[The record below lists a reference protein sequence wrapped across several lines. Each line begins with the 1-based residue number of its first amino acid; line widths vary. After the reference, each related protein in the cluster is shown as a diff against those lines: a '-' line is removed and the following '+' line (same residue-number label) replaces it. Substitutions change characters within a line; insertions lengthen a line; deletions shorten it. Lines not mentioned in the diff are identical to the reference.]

1 MPSSQKKSNSDQE
14 KSTILF
20 LGKLPPP
27 YIGPSVACQIILNSK
42 LKDEFNLIHI
52 DLSDHRDISTLGK
65 IDFGNFYLA
74 FKQYYSLYKNLRK
87 HRDAMVYVPAG
98 QTTVGYTRDAV
109 FIVLAKL
116 FGRKVI
122 THLRGGNFLKW
133 YNSAPGFAKW
143 IVRKVHPKVNAQIV
157 LGNNLRHLF
166 NWLIPDKNIH
176 VIPNGGNYT
185 IPPVAKSGEKV
196 RILYLGNFIGTKGV
210 LETLYSIDYLKDI
223 VDKIEFVFAGS
234 WRDDETRKAFL
245 QFKEEHPELPIT
257 MAGSVS
263 GNPKFEL
270 LAGSDIFVFPTYYPN
285 EGHPWVIV
293 EAMAAGLPVITTDH
307 AAISESVKENENGFL
322 VEKKSAEAVAAKIR
336 FLVEHPDQRKAMGIK
351 SREMYVNGFTQD
363 IMIER
368 LARVFREV
376 AAQ

>member
-1 MPSSQKKSNSDQE
+1 MSKP
-14 KSTILF
+14 TILF

-27 YIGPSVACQIILNSK
+27 YIGPAVACQIILQSK
-42 LKDEFNLIHI
+42 LKEEFNLVHI

-87 HRDAMVYVPAG
+87 HKDAMMYIPAG

-109 FIVLAKL
+109 FIVIAKL

-122 THLRGGNFLKW
+122 SHLRGGNFLKW
-133 YNSAPGFAKW
+133 YTSAPAWAKW
-143 IVRKVHPKVNAQIV
+143 VVRKVHSKVDAQIV

-166 NWLIPDKNIH
+166 NWLIPDQYIY
-176 VIPNGGNYT
+176 VIPNGGNYS
-185 IPPVAKSGEKV
+185 IPETTRNSDKIKV
-196 RILYLGNFIGTKGV
+196 LYLGNFIGTKGV
-210 LETLYSIDYLKDI
+210 LETLYAVDYLKDI
-223 VDKIEFVFAGS
+223 NSNIEYVFAGA

-245 QFKEEHPELPIT
+245 QFKEEHPELPVTI
-257 MAGSVS
+257 AGAVS
-263 GNPKFEL
+263 GNAKFEL
-270 LAGSDIFVFPTYYPN
+270 LASSDIFVFPTYYPN

-307 AAISESVKENENGFL
+307 AAISESVKENVNGFL
-322 VEKKSAEAVAAKIR
+322 VEKKSAKAVADKIR
-336 FLVEHPDQRKAMGIK
+336 WLAEHPDRRAEMGKK
-351 SREMYVNGFTQD
+351 SREMYEQGFTQD

-368 LARVFREV
+368 LARVFRET
-376 AAQ
+376 AAR